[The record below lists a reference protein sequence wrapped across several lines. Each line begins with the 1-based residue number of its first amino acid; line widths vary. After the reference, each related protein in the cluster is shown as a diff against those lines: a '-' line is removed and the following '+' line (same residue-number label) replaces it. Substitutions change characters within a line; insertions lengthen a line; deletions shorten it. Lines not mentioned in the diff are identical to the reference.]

1 MIEGKANIETVKK
14 VRAAM
19 SLLGFNT
26 CPFILPSISH
36 DPDLSKN
43 EGSCSMLTRDITVN
57 TNTVSKF
64 TMFHELTHSQQEY
77 DADSDSGYYQHDGSV
92 DRKKYRDDIYE
103 QQANIV
109 AGLLTGIVSVREL
122 FFVFYITKNK
132 DDFLYIAQNIVLQK
146 QIGLPALDSNLCG
159 RNIKRLLTRAG
170 RIRYKTFLKEQFQ
183 EGLCRLKNNQL

>member
-1 MIEGKANIETVKK
+1 MKEGSINIETVKK

-19 SLLGFNT
+19 HLLGFNT

-43 EGSCSMLTRDITVN
+43 QGSCGMLTRDIIIN
-57 TNTVSKF
+57 TNIVSKF

-77 DADSDSGYYQHDGSV
+77 DANADDGYYQHDGSI

-103 QQANIV
+103 QQANII
-109 AGLLTGIVSVREL
+109 AGLLTDIMSVREL
-122 FFVFYITKNK
+122 FFIYYITKDK

-146 QIGLPALDSNLCG
+146 KKGLPALDSNLCG
-159 RNIKRLLTRAG
+159 RKIKRLLTRAG
-170 RIRYKTFLKEQFQ
+170 RIRYKALLKEQFQ